1 MWSASFCHFP
11 RTECS
16 NICFTFACSQA
27 VRSVWE
33 FKIGFEAFHSLKK
46 MRNSIYQY
54 LQKPNSDS
62 PVKDTNKD
70 AFFGTI
76 DVAGNEIITNI
87 FAVLTCL
94 RGTSQVLN
102 QMLDKDIICHIL
114 PTSIVLLLCPHCTA
128 EPSCESYTPAFCS
141 KKEEKRKQSR
151 TCNQTSHW
159 KYHCQGGTFEGVLE
173 LYYTFMTSS
182 HPFWTYCCAQQK
194 QSIIE

>member
-1 MWSASFCHFP
+1 MYAEPKCSGSHLRWPYWSSLVNCRQFQMKNCWSTCLMWSASFCHFP

-16 NICFTFACSQA
+16 NICFTLACSQA

-62 PVKDTNKD
+62 PVKNANKD

-76 DVAGNEIITNI
+76 DVADMKLLPISSQ
-87 FAVLTCL
+87 CL
-94 RGTSQVLN
+94 HAWGGPSQVLN

-128 EPSCESYTPAFCS
+128 EPIVWVLH
-141 KKEEKRKQSR
+141 
-151 TCNQTSHW
+151 TC
-159 KYHCQGGTFEGVLE
+159 FL
-173 LYYTFMTSS
+173 
-182 HPFWTYCCAQQK
+182 
-194 QSIIE
+194 